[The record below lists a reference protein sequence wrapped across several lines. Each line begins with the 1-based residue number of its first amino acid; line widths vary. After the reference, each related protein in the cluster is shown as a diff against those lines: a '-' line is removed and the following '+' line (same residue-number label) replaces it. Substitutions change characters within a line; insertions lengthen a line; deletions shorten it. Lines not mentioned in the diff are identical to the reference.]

1 MDYYENES
9 LSSSSD
15 SDDDS
20 HSSSSESEEEM
31 AKGKESQI
39 TYEIDSDENGLFD
52 QNSEDDDLIDMNGKI
67 VGNEG
72 WRKYEK
78 RRVAYKQVKLV
89 PKEKMLAERRKCLM
103 WGCNNLYDAKVCQRY
118 CTI

>member
-1 MDYYENES
+1 MLIVLSVLLNQVYS
-9 LSSSSD
+9 LHK
-15 SDDDS
+15 S
-20 HSSSSESEEEM
+20 HKLKKSRHFD
-31 AKGKESQI
+31 
-39 TYEIDSDENGLFD
+39 EIDSDENGLFD